1 MFYGTAELQ
10 IRETTMHRLLALTP
24 LLLLA
29 CAAQQQATGGRP
41 LPAQERFTGTWDN
54 VDPATGGL
62 KLMVSVEAGEFQI
75 RAWGKCQPTDCD
87 WGTVPLHLIGSSVED
102 QSFERAFATW
112 DPEFATTHLM
122 IHIDG
127 EQLAVEIVTIFKDES
142 GRSNFRRLFLL
153 RRSHP

>member
-41 LPAQERFTGTWDN
+41 LPAQERFTVTWDN

-75 RAWGKCQPTDCD
+75 RAWGTWNPAGGR
-87 WGTVPLHLIGSSVED
+87 WGTVPMELIGWSIED
-102 QSFERAFATW
+102 QSFERAVATW
-112 DPEFATTHLM
+112 DPEGVTTHLM

-127 EQLAVEIVTIFKDES
+127 EQLAVEMVTIFKDES